1 MSQEAIDGIWGSEL
15 MSDQGT
21 TRFRLDIRGEHEI
34 LDPTPQQIK
43 LAIDSLSP
51 SDDSPFLILDKGDGM
66 TYMQAGLDE
75 NSLWTLEFQEGSLQQ
90 HFQVSN
96 VSTEKVTDMFLAY
109 AGGDE
114 AWRTSVKWE
123 HIDIE

>member
-1 MSQEAIDGIWGSEL
+1 LSQEAIGGIWGSEL

-34 LDPTPQQIK
+34 LAPTPQQIK
-43 LAIDSLSP
+43 LAIDSISA
-51 SDDSPFLILDKGDGM
+51 SDGSPFLILGTDGM
-66 TYMQAGLDE
+66 TYMQAGLEE

-96 VSTEKVTDMFLAY
+96 VSTEKVTDIFLAY